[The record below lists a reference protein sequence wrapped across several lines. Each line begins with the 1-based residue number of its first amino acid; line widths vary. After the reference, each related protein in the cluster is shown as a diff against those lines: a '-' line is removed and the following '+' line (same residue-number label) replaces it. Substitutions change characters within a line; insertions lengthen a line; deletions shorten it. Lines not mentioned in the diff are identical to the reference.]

1 MKYFVG
7 LTIDDYFSQP
17 SWFYILLSEICFR
30 ILLSLLKK
38 GRSGYSKKRKFCGNR
53 HVTEQRKQAKI
64 GIPSA
69 GPSACAT
76 TSSSVDTATPPRQ
89 HSVSARKIATPESQP
104 VEETEVVAKV
114 FRFIDLSILSTIFK
128 MLPCKECKQFNLELF
143 ENSSKRKGCASSL
156 ELCCKGCDWMEE
168 FYTSAKINYFFEVN
182 RRLVYSMRSVG
193 CGAAAERFCG
203 LMNMPP
209 IPRCSPYAA
218 HNKALCKVA
227 KEVCYESI
235 SDGAQEIQP

>member
-53 HVTEQRKQAKI
+53 HVTGQRKQAKI

-89 HSVSARKIATPESQP
+89 HPVSARKIATPESQP
-104 VEETEVVAKV
+104 VEETKVVAKG

-128 MLPCKECKQFNLELF
+128 MLPCKECKQFNLKLF
-143 ENSSKRKGCASSL
+143 VNSSKRKGCASSL
-156 ELCCKGCDWMEE
+156 ELRCKRCDWMEE
-168 FYTSAKINYFFEVN
+168 FYTSAKINYFF
-182 RRLVYSMRSVG
+182 
-193 CGAAAERFCG
+193 
-203 LMNMPP
+203 
-209 IPRCSPYAA
+209 
-218 HNKALCKVA
+218 
-227 KEVCYESI
+227 
-235 SDGAQEIQP
+235 